1 MKRTRI
7 RPVSRKRQAR
17 DRHYQQAR
25 HDVYERAGGACE
37 VLGPD
42 CTGAG
47 QEVHHVAGRLGP
59 DPHRLSNLKL
69 CCSPCHKTVHSY
81 PEWSYSR
88 GHMVRRNG
96 ASNEA

>member
-1 MKRTRI
+1 MRRTRI

-42 CTGAG
+42 CTGG
-47 QEVHHVAGRLGP
+47 CEQVHHIAGRGGS
-59 DPHRLSNLKL
+59 DPHRLDNLVGA
-69 CCSPCHKTVHSY
+69 CEPCHRTIHAY
-81 PEWSYSR
+81 PDWARARGWMQSR
-88 GHMVRRNG
+88 VGG
-96 ASNEA
+96 DAA

>member
-1 MKRTRI
+1 MKRTSM

-42 CTGAG
+42 CTG
-47 QEVHHVAGRLGP
+47 QCEQVHHIAGRGGS
-59 DPHRLSNLKL
+59 DPHRLDNLL
-69 CCSPCHKTVHSY
+69 GVCAACHATIESY
-81 PEWSYSR
+81 REWAYAR
-88 GHMVRRNG
+88 GYLVRRNG
-96 ASNEA
+96 KDVA